1 MEEAVIFVLARGI
14 EGGEG
19 LSGGGVTGEITIQG

>member
-1 MEEAVIFVLARGI
+1 MEEVVIFVLVRGI

-19 LSGGGVTGEITIQG
+19 LLGGGVIGEIII